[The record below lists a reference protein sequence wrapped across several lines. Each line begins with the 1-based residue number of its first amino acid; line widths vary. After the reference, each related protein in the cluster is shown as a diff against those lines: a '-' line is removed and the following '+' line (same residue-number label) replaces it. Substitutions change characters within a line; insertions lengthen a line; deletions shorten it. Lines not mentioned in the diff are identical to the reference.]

1 MISSLLA
8 FQWDPDV
15 TGYLAVGIAV
25 IVLCGSVY
33 LLLATNVGTRLGF
46 LLSLCGFAGWMFLMG
61 IIWWVYG
68 IGLVGDGPAWRPI
81 QITTNL
87 AAADV
92 DEVRQLDGV
101 PLDATDAPGDWEIVP
116 AEARGDI
123 DAAADAEI
131 VCPAA
136 DERRLE
142 VVNNCLYESAQA
154 IEHHRAFRAGGER
167 SRPIIPSNKF
177 FDFFLPTWGAP
188 HYTVVQVQAY
198 EDQPPIDLNSDAPI
212 PERVVDEDATIWN
225 VIMVRD
231 QGNLRFPPFLIT
243 LGSGILFAIT
253 AYQLHRRDLALMAR
267 SGAQT

>member
-8 FQWDPDV
+8 FQWDPNI
-15 TGYLAVGIAV
+15 TGYLAVGIGF

-46 LLSLCGFAGWMFLMG
+46 LISLCGLAGWMFLMG

-68 IGLVGDGPAWRPI
+68 IGLVGDPPSWRPL

-92 DEVRQLDGV
+92 DEVQQLANL
-101 PLDATDAPGDWEIVP
+101 PLGAEPPGDWQLVS
-116 AEARGDI
+116 AEERGDI
-123 DAAADAEI
+123 DSAADAEI
-131 VCPAA
+131 VCAAA

-142 VVNNCLYESAQA
+142 VVNNCLYESAQD
-154 IEHHRAFRAGGER
+154 IFHHRAFRIGGER
-167 SRPIIPSNKF
+167 SRPLIPSNKL
-177 FDFFLPTWGAP
+177 FDFFLPTWGSP

-198 EDQPPIDLNSDAPI
+198 QDQPPIDLNSDAPI
-212 PERVVDEDATIWN
+212 PERVLDDNATIWS
-225 VIMVRD
+225 VVMVRD

-243 LGSGILFAIT
+243 VGSGILFAIT